1 MSFKYFQYFD
11 LTNIVG
17 MFLYLFWITLIWL
30 KMIVYIVI
38 PFLFF
43 YPVPMNPFH
52 FFTQFLEKITFSKWH
67 KAISNNSN
75 KINLG

>member
-43 YPVPMNPFH
+43 YPVPMNPLH
-52 FFTQFLEKITFSKWH
+52 FFNPVPRK
-67 KAISNNSN
+67 NNFF
-75 KINLG
+75 